1 MEKLFAYGNLRE
13 KDIQE
18 TVFGRIL
25 EGVPESL
32 VGYAVKEIQI
42 EEEYGI
48 DTYPIITP
56 TQNQDDTIDGIL
68 YDLTLRELQLADT
81 YEGKHYKRIRV
92 QLKSNEVAWAFTATT

>member
-25 EGVPESL
+25 KGVPEKL

-48 DTYPIITP
+48 DSYPIITP
-56 TQNQDDTIDGIL
+56 TQNQDDTINGIL

-81 YEGKHYKRIRV
+81 YEGKHYKRIQV
-92 QLKSNEVAWAFTATT
+92 QLQSNEVAWAYTAAT